1 MLGDLGIHVLDVLGE
16 VSGGRGD
23 YKNNIPRYF
32 LGIILWSLM
41 LTWAW
46 TFRKRNRK
54 LHPRQSLLIIGLG
67 LGLLREACLFL
78 TTSLVV
84 MGSVSV
90 SALALFV
97 PPLELAL
104 MLLSQCAI
112 AAAFVFNFDLGAPKA
127 KRFIATVALIF
138 LPFILICLWSWSS
151 HVLSGGSQ
159 LFSLHWTGIVLYSFG
174 LVITGNAVARLAR
187 SGKQLQWV
195 ICVPF
200 MLFFLDH
207 LLALINGLVGEHY
220 IEYIAPVRNTLFL
233 AALPWFGYLFWREQ
247 LEERQ
252 RLTEIFKQSSRLN
265 KVGHLAAG
273 VAHDFNNHLQA
284 IMGYAELG
292 QQQSKSASKE
302 LESFDNIIHSVER
315 ASALVG
321 HLMAFQRENE
331 ADSEHAVDVS
341 KLMNDLAPMTRSLLG
356 SAIVVDQVL
365 DERPALVRA
374 DRVTI
379 EQMIINL
386 VANARD
392 AMPDGG
398 TLTVRSHIVE
408 GSDLLHPSAKREP
421 HMRFSITDTG
431 VGMQSDVLRHA
442 SDPFFTTKTDT
453 GGTGLGLASVF
464 NLVNQ
469 LDGFIDIDS
478 KPHRGTTVRVDLPI
492 ATTRVEARVIE
503 KSANSNARGRGELIL
518 MAERNTSN
526 RNITAAHL
534 RSLGY
539 EVITAINGTDAV
551 TKAFDCEKRIDLLLL
566 DVEMPGLNGYQ
577 VREHI
582 VAKLGEV
589 PTVLMTARMPGP
601 TDIDDDF
608 VHLSMPFHRQELA
621 FIVAEALSNKII
633 DPAASPR

>member
-1 MLGDLGIHVLDVLGE
+1 MLGDLGIHMLDVLGE

-23 YKNNIPRYF
+23 YKNDIPRFF
-32 LGIILWSLM
+32 LGLILWSLM

-46 TFRKRNRK
+46 TFRKRNR
-54 LHPRQSLLIIGLG
+54 HPRQSLLIIGLG
-67 LGLLREACLFL
+67 IGLLREACLFL

-84 MGSVSV
+84 MEYVSV
-90 SALALFV
+90 SALAPFV
-97 PPLELAL
+97 PPLELVL
-104 MLLSQCAI
+104 KLLSQCAI
-112 AAAFVFNFDLGAPKA
+112 AAAFVFNFDLGVPKA
-127 KRFIATVALIF
+127 QRFIATVALIS
-138 LPFILICLWSWSS
+138 LPVSQICLWSWSS
-151 HVLSGGSQ
+151 HVFSGGST
-159 LFSLHWTGIVLYSFG
+159 LFSLHWTGIVLYSIG
-174 LVITGNAVARLAR
+174 LLITGYVVARLAS

-207 LLALINGLVGEHY
+207 LLAMVNGIVGENY
-220 IEYIAPVRNTLFL
+220 IEYIAPIRNTLFL

-252 RLTEIFKQSSRLN
+252 RLTEIFKQNSRLD

-321 HLMAFQRENE
+321 HLMAFQREDE
-331 ADSEHAVDVS
+331 TDSEHAVDVS

-356 SAIVVDQVL
+356 NAIVVDQVL

-408 GSDLLHPSAKREP
+408 GSDLLHPGAKREP
-421 HMRFSITDTG
+421 HMRFSISDTG
-431 VGMQSDVLRHA
+431 VGMQRDVLRHA

-478 KPHRGTTVRVDLPI
+478 KPHRGTTVKIDLPI
-492 ATTRVEARVIE
+492 AATRVESRVVE
-503 KSANSNARGRGELIL
+503 KPATLDARGQGELIL
-518 MAERNTSN
+518 LAERNTSN
-526 RNITAAHL
+526 RHITAAHL
-534 RSLGY
+534 RDLGY
-539 EVITAINGTDAV
+539 KVITAINGTDAV
-551 TKAFDCEKRIDLLLL
+551 TKAFDCKKQIDLLLL
-566 DVEMPGLNGYQ
+566 DVEMPLLNGYQ
-577 VREHI
+577 VREQI
-582 VAKLGEV
+582 VTKLGEI
-589 PTVLMTARMPGP
+589 PTVLITARMPGP
-601 TDIDDDF
+601 NDIDDNF

-621 FIVAEALSNKII
+621 FIVAEALSNRII
-633 DPAASPR
+633 DPAATPL